1 MVTGVG
7 VLWLL
12 AGCSVGFILL
22 VLLILSTGS
31 QRRPVQARGRRLG
44 MLYVIVAIAAVTAVL
59 VIGLPWWIALIL
71 GAAFVPAMLNQL
83 RRPRVS

>member
-12 AGCSVGFILL
+12 AGFSVGFILL
-22 VLLILSTGS
+22 MLLILSTGS
-31 QRRPVQARGRRLG
+31 RRRPVQARGRRLG
-44 MLYVIVAIAAVTAVL
+44 MLYVIVAIAAVAAVL

-71 GAAFVPAMLNQL
+71 GAAFVPAMLGQL

>member
-22 VLLILSTGS
+22 VLLILSTGPR
-31 QRRPVQARGRRLG
+31 RRPVQPRGRRLG
-44 MLYVIVAIAAVTAVL
+44 MLYVIVAIAAVAAVL

-71 GAAFVPAMLNQL
+71 GAAFVPAMFSQL